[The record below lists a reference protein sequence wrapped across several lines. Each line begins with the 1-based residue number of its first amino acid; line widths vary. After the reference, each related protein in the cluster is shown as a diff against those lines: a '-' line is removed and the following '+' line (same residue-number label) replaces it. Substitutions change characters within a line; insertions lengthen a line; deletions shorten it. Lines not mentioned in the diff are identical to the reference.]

1 MCVHVRLL
9 SVCLS
14 VCLPTFSVHM
24 PIQESGGILQING
37 RNVENMLCGVTLK
50 AVKPADQSDRL
61 VMRPA
66 IKVGEEG

>member
-1 MCVHVRLL
+1 
-9 SVCLS
+9 
-14 VCLPTFSVHM
+14 M

-37 RNVENMLCGVTLK
+37 RNVENMLCGVTLT